1 MRAAAAHRRVA
12 HLADV
17 TGAPGSVLRRVRRGI
32 SRPGRPGR
40 RGGGRRH
47 GARRAGEPRTR
58 PSLLRGTTTPGTV
71 RQIPGG
77 VGRNIAEGIFRA
89 SPPGAPPPFLLS
101 VVGDDLAGGAL
112 LEAWRNL
119 GHTLSAAGV
128 RVCSGA
134 ATPAVA
140 AVLDAGGEVAP
151 ASRTATPSRS
161 PLDPPWIQA
170 HAARIAAARVSSCW
184 TGTARPPAPPP
195 SPPRARR
202 ARLRLRVSARVL
214 NKKARHSS
222 GSSRYPWRRP
232 RACSRRASRARW
244 TSCPPTSRSCGP
256 WRAPRGARGRRRADD
271 GPKTNTMGKRK
282 RVAVERRDARDD
294 VDALLDAG
302 IGSVVLGLGAL
313 GVVLCRR
320 EGNESRRRRTPAA
333 KAPKTPRAKNARAL
347 RAHAR
352 SRASAEAPACA
363 ASWARGCAGGGE
375 RVALAAGHDLASA
388 VSFAL
393 AAARRATP
401 ETDAPPCPF
410 PACPS
415 PRSPPTRG
423 TPRPAATTTDRR
435 RPQPPTGPSFRRR
448 RFARRAR
455 RLPA

>member
-1 MRAAAAHRRVA
+1 M
-12 HLADV
+12 
-17 TGAPGSVLRRVRRGI
+17 
-32 SRPGRPGR
+32 
-40 RGGGRRH
+40 
-47 GARRAGEPRTR
+47 
-58 PSLLRGTTTPGTV
+58 

-140 AVLDAGGEVAP
+140 AVLDAGGEVA
-151 ASRTATPSRS
+151 AGVADCDTVEAF
-161 PLDPPWIQA
+161 LDPPWIQA
-170 HAARIAAARVSSCW
+170 HAARIAAARVVVLDGNCAPAALAAAVAA
-184 TGTARPPAPPP
+184 ARAPATPPP
-195 SPPRARR
+195 PRLDA
-202 ARLRLRVSARVL
+202 AFL

-256 WRAPRGARGRRRADD
+256 WRAPRGARRRRADD
-271 GPKTNTMGKRK
+271 
-282 RVAVERRDARDD
+282 DAENELDDENENESPWNDATRDD

-302 IGSVVLGLGAL
+302 IGSVVLTLGAL

-320 EGNESRRRRTPAA
+320 EGTNHEEEERHVEDVEGASREKKRAPFARTLGVPALPPSA
-333 KAPKTPRAKNARAL
+333 GVRSLVGAGDAL
-347 RAHAR
+347 VAG
-352 SRASAEAPACA
+352 SAA
-363 ASWARGCAGGGE
+363 
-375 RVALAAGHDLASA
+375 ALAAGHDLASA
-388 VSFAL
+388 VSFGV
-393 AAARRATP
+393 AAARRAV
-401 ETDAPPCPF
+401 ETDAERALF

-423 TPRPAATTTDRR
+423 PCRGGGDDDDDVRLGSDRSVLSLRFLKLR
-435 RPQPPTGPSFRRR
+435 RD
-448 RFARRAR
+448 ARGASRVR
-455 RLPA
+455 KVRIEYNVE